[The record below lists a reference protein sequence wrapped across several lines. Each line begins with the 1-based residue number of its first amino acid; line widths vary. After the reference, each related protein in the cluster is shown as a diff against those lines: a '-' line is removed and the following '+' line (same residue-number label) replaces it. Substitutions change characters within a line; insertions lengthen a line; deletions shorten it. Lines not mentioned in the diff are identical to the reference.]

1 MKNALATR
9 IGENPKLVT
18 HVIAVKTVAKSSAK
32 SVMNPSRTVNV
43 KRVNIP
49 A

>member
-18 HVIAVKTVAKSSAK
+18 HVIAVKTMVKPSAK
-32 SVMNPSRTVNV
+32 SAMNPSKTVNV